1 MGGTVAVTVDETPFV
16 VLAEDYRIVEVGPAA
31 QAGFGPLLGQ
41 NVLDSF
47 PGSRPLFL
55 PYYEQARRTGEIV
68 EFTQFYD
75 GYVSRITA
83 VPNGSK
89 LAVFWEL
96 LGMLDVLTLDG
107 LRDSLEA
114 IIRTLAGAE
123 NTLLKDRVRNSLRVV
138 GDAG

>member
-55 PYYEQARRTGEIV
+55 PYYEQARRTGETV